1 MALTAEEK
9 AQAEAL
15 KQRVE
20 LLTNERNIRRELIDL
35 DREQLDYILQKAA
48 AQGPVNAKMD
58 SAIKSLK
65 DQLKVTKE
73 LEEAELR
80 RLTRAIESADT
91 ARKRAK
97 AELRAAEQEIEL
109 AKAQLK
115 NGEITQDEL
124 DKVVQKYEDLEK
136 SIEKAT
142 EAAEGLYNAFG
153 DLLKGDIVSGLSGI
167 GKMLMS
173 TVGPDITSKI
183 KDGLFEITKTIG
195 KGGAGA
201 AGLTAGLIGFGAAL
215 AVVGVTL
222 AIFKKMFDLA
232 VAVVDASNAFQKATG
247 TSNEFASSLVTVGNE
262 ARAFGGTVEEVS
274 ASFQTLFA
282 GVSDFTMM
290 SKSAREELIKTNTV
304 LSKLGISNDDLAK
317 SQQNLI
323 KAMGQTATQAAAT
336 SRELAAFA
344 SDIGVAP
351 SKMASDFAAAGGQ
364 LAKFGRDGVK
374 AFKDLAQ
381 TSKITGIEVNRLLAI
396 TEKFDTF
403 DGAAEQAGRLN
414 AALGGNFVNAMELLT
429 ETDPTKRF
437 EQMTGAIK
445 DAGKSFDEMTYFE
458 AKFFAEAMGLQDVNE
473 LALALSG
480 NMDMVGKF
488 TKKSS
493 AEYEALAE
501 RAAKVQS
508 FQEKMNTLMAQLIPI
523 VEPIV
528 DGLMALTD
536 WMAKNMDIVKIGFT
550 ALIGLVTGLA
560 VAMTVVAL
568 ATNLAALPFWA
579 VVAGITAAIA
589 AVTAL
594 GYWLFVHPWGSDF
607 GDATAAL
614 GENTRFLGSSFLSMA
629 EDAISAEAAI
639 NKLGNTTFK
648 GNGNLK
654 VGTEMTTKS
663 IQDMNVAMKNASVSP
678 ASARTEANAYNMSQV
693 GDTITTNTQQYMGT
707 REPINVNLNVDGKKM
722 AQASLGPMLQMAGQR

>member
-1 MALTAEEK
+1 MTPEEEATAAAARAADLKNEIQQRKILNTLTLKQLEYIKSTLDPANYQKIKDANDSLISQIERNINLLRDSMSDYTK
-9 AQAEAL
+9 ISNDATKAAHVRAQAEIDA
-15 KQRVE
+15 KE
-20 LLTNERNIRRELIDL
+20 AEIDL
-35 DREQLDYILQKAA
+35 YEVLVKQGKASAEELRDKKQELEKLEEGLKKATKAA
-48 AQGPVNAKMD
+48 E
-58 SAIKSLK
+58 
-65 DQLKVTKE
+65 E
-73 LEEAELR
+73 LY
-80 RLTRAIESADT
+80 
-91 ARKRAK
+91 
-97 AELRAAEQEIEL
+97 
-109 AKAQLK
+109 
-115 NGEITQDEL
+115 G
-124 DKVVQKYEDLEK
+124 
-136 SIEKAT
+136 
-142 EAAEGLYNAFG
+142 AFG
-153 DLLKGDIVSGLSGI
+153 DLLKGNITSGLKKI
-167 GKMLMS
+167 GKMFMS
-173 TVGPDITSKI
+173 TVGPNITSKI
-183 KDGLFEITKTIG
+183 KKGLLDITTTIG

-222 AIFKKMFDLA
+222 SIFKKMFDLA

-247 TSNEFASSLVTVGNE
+247 TSNEFASSLITVGNE

-274 ASFQTLFA
+274 ASFQTLFTN
-282 GVSDFTMM
+282 VSDFTMM

-304 LSKLGISNDDLAK
+304 LSKLGISNDDLTK
-317 SQQNLI
+317 GQQNLI

-351 SKMASDFAAAGGQ
+351 SKIASDFAAAGGQ
-364 LAKFGRDGVK
+364 LAKFGKDGVK

-381 TSKITGIEVNRLLAI
+381 TAKITGIEVNRLLAI

-458 AKFFAEAMGLQDVNE
+458 AKFFAEAMGLQDVSE
-473 LALALSG
+473 LAAALSG

-493 AEYEALAE
+493 AEYEALAA

-508 FQEKMNTLMAQLIPI
+508 FQEKMNTLMAQLVPI
-523 VEPIV
+523 VEPLV
-528 DGLMALTD
+528 NGLLALSD
-536 WMAKNMDIVKIGFT
+536 WLAEHMGVVKVAFSV
-550 ALIGLVTGLA
+550 LIGLATTLA
-560 VAMTVVAL
+560 VAMTAL
-568 ATNLAALPFWA
+568 ALSTLAATSPFWL
-579 VVAGITAAIA
+579 TAAAIAGVIA

-614 GENTRFLGSSFLSMA
+614 GENTSFLGSSFLSMA
-629 EDAISAEAAI
+629 DDVMSAEAAI
-639 NKLGNTTFK
+639 NKFGNATFK

-663 IQDMNVAMKNASVSP
+663 VQDMNVAMKDASVGP

-693 GDTITTNTQQYMGT
+693 GDTITTNTQQYMGA

-722 AQASLGPMLQMAGQR
+722 AMATVGPMVQSAAMK